1 MSVERYLVTR
11 PGYEKLLARRRVI
24 REHERPENVRDIEEA
39 RAHGDLSENAE
50 YHAAKDHQGLLAAEL
65 RMIEDK
71 LSRIQVIDPK
81 DVSGEKVCF
90 GATVTVLDLDSDIE
104 TTYYLVGEEE
114 ADVKAGLIFYKSPI
128 ARGMMGK
135 EVGDECEVR
144 APAGV
149 RKLEILDLEFK

>member
-1 MSVERYLVTR
+1 MSVERYLATR

-39 RAHGDLSENAE
+39 IAHGDLSENAQ
-50 YHAAKDHQGLLAAEL
+50 YHAAKERQGLLDAEL
-65 RMIEDK
+65 RLIEDK

-81 DVSGEKVCF
+81 DVSGDKVSF
-90 GATVTVLDLDSDIE
+90 GATVTVCDLDTDVE
-104 TTYYLVGEEE
+104 TTYCLVGEEE
-114 ADVKAGLIFYKSPI
+114 SDVKAGLIFYKSPI

-135 EVGDECEVR
+135 EVGDECEIR
-144 APAGV
+144 TPAGV